1 MREHPLMSYGEIP
14 NWPPPWSLPTEAGK
28 ITANGEI
35 GVLKHLM
42 YYGNSTK
49 ILLVINHENQ
59 SFVGTLLFSDS
70 RFCDH
75 VATLLKTHIG
85 RSIKEIGDLDLSPT
99 IPGNSESVKKAG

>member
-49 ILLVINHENQ
+49 ICISQ
-59 SFVGTLLFSDS
+59 DM
-70 RFCDH
+70 
-75 VATLLKTHIG
+75 I
-85 RSIKEIGDLDLSPT
+85 
-99 IPGNSESVKKAG
+99 